1 MKFNFEGSATE
12 LRVLLGGI
20 MVPLEI
26 EDDEEKQE
34 EIHEEELQPIPDPW
48 GLVEPAITK
57 FCSVHPDERPPLVQY
72 LFEAREQSPYV
83 HAFRALDGIH
93 HAVRM
98 SVVDPLPEDVQARFR
113 VPGCEQVTAK
123 HIADCLIQLGSL
135 YGLPED
141 LRPLPALHEVSE
153 VSHG

>member
-1 MKFNFEGSATE
+1 MKFKFEGSADE
-12 LRVLLGGI
+12 LRMILGGI
-20 MVPLEI
+20 MVPI
-26 EDDEEKQE
+26 EVEDDDEETE
-34 EIHEEELQPIPDPW
+34 DSEELQPIPDPW

-57 FCSVHPDERPPLVQY
+57 FCSLHPDERPPLVQY
-72 LFEAREQSPYV
+72 LFEAREHSPYV

-141 LRPLPALHEVSE
+141 LRPLPSLHEVSE